1 MFWRVGS
8 INTQVVLKKVK
19 FYNHFSN
26 KMFSRPLLGTNTD
39 KVKLSWIDYIWNSCL
54 IQGWYNCWYAF
65 KNWGDLMGNNYQEYA
80 LLVSDDPLEQC
91 ILYFWDSLEDEIYPK
106 HFLESLL
113 QMSNDVK
120 TGKEKV
126 IPIDKDFFDRMKDLV
141 GDIDLDD
148 EE

>member
-1 MFWRVGS
+1 
-8 INTQVVLKKVK
+8 
-19 FYNHFSN
+19 
-26 KMFSRPLLGTNTD
+26 MFSKPLLGTNT
-39 KVKLSWIDYIWNSCL
+39 KKTKLSWFEYIWHSCI

-65 KNWGDLMGNNYQEYA
+65 KNWGDLMGDNYQEYA

-113 QMSNDVK
+113 QMVDDID

-126 IPIDKDFFDRMKDLV
+126 VPLDDDFFDRMKELV
-141 GDIDLDD
+141 GDVVIDLDEKLENED
-148 EE
+148 LT

>member
-1 MFWRVGS
+1 
-8 INTQVVLKKVK
+8 
-19 FYNHFSN
+19 
-26 KMFSRPLLGTNTD
+26 MFSKPLLGTNT
-39 KVKLSWIDYIWNSCL
+39 KKTKLSWVGYIWHSCI

-65 KNWGDLMGNNYQEYA
+65 KNWSDLMGDNYQEYA

-113 QMSNDVK
+113 QIVDDIE

-126 IPIDKDFFDRMKDLV
+126 VPLDEDFFDRMKELV
-141 GDIDLDD
+141 KDVELND
-148 EE
+148 EDFT

>member
-1 MFWRVGS
+1 
-8 INTQVVLKKVK
+8 
-19 FYNHFSN
+19 
-26 KMFSRPLLGTNTD
+26 MFSKPLLGTNT
-39 KVKLSWIDYIWNSCL
+39 KKTKLSWFEYIWQSCI

-65 KNWGDLMGNNYQEYA
+65 KNWGDLMGDNYQEYA

-113 QMSNDVK
+113 QMVDDID

-126 IPIDKDFFDRMKDLV
+126 VPLDEDFFDRMKELV
-141 GDIDLDD
+141 GDVVIDLDEKLENED
-148 EE
+148 LT